1 MKTLYIRIVITYI
14 FIAMLSSILALA
26 AVNAF
31 YMYQLKDYNERKIL
45 NISKE
50 IKQLYEQTPQLE
62 LANYLTRIANLGFQL
77 YTVDE
82 KLSGTYYGEPF
93 KHTKLATEAIERV
106 LSGETYNGIKEE
118 EHFLM
123 ITGFFEN
130 SLRNSIGIPIQAGD
144 TTYALF
150 VRPNLE
156 QQIGEVRVIVALLFV
171 LTFIFSTLFIA
182 IFTRYIVKPVKK
194 LTQATNEIVGG
205 NYDMVMDVSR
215 KDEIGNLARHFAQM
229 AQSLKKLDD
238 MRLEFVANVSHE
250 IQSPLTS
257 IQGFANAILTG
268 TADPEEKTRYL
279 HIIEEESKRL
289 SSLSKQLLTLAA
301 LDKQTNLVKPQSFRL
316 DEQIRQIL
324 ITTEWQ
330 WAEKQIVLDLDLPEV
345 VITAD
350 PQLLHQVWFNLITNS
365 IKFSQLGGTLSVCI
379 QKDISSDTAASC
391 TVTIRDTGAGIA
403 EEDLPYVFD
412 RFYKA
417 DKARQ
422 RPGSGSGLGLS
433 IAHKIINLHHG
444 TIEIDSILGQGT
456 TFRIRLQE
464 L

>member
-26 AVNAF
+26 AANAF

-50 IKQLYEQTPQLE
+50 IKQLYEQSPQLE

-82 KLSGTYYGEPF
+82 NLTGTYYGEPF
-93 KHTKLATEAIERV
+93 KHTQLAAETIERV
-106 LSGETYNGIKEE
+106 LRGETYNGIKEE
-118 EHFLM
+118 ENFLM

-130 SLRNSIGIPIQAGD
+130 SLRNSIGIPIRADD

-171 LTFIFSTLFIA
+171 FTFVFSILFIA

-215 KDEIGNLARHFAQM
+215 RDEIGNLARHFTQM

-301 LDKQTNLVKPQSFRL
+301 LDKQTNLVKPQPFRL

-365 IKFSQLGGTLSVCI
+365 IKFSQPGDTLAVHI
-379 QKDISSDTAASC
+379 QKGISSDTAAGC

-403 EEDLPYVFD
+403 EEDLPHVFD

-433 IAHKIINLHHG
+433 IAHKIIDLHHG
-444 TIEIDSILGQGT
+444 TIEIDSVLGQGT
-456 TFRIRLQE
+456 TFRIRLQA